1 VIRVLVADDHP
12 LIRRSIRSVLEKA
25 DDVEVVG
32 EAVDGQE
39 AVELAQRLTP
49 DVIVLDIS
57 MPRLDGAH
65 ATAIICA
72 AAPATR
78 VVIISGYADRSLA
91 LMVLQ
96 NGARGYVLKDDIQR
110 ELLPAIRAASRQ
122 ETYLS
127 AGMPRS
133 ILHGL

>member
-1 VIRVLVADDHP
+1 MIRVILADDHP
-12 LIRRSIRSVLEKA
+12 LIRQSIRSVLEKA
-25 DDVEVVG
+25 DDIEIVG

-65 ATAIICA
+65 AVEKIRA
-72 AAPATR
+72 AAPATQ
-78 VVIISGYADRSLA
+78 VVILSGYDDKSLA

-96 NGARGYVLKDDIQR
+96 KGARGYVLKDNIKP
-110 ELLPAIRAASRQ
+110 ELLLAIRAASKK

-127 AGMPRS
+127 TAMPSS
-133 ILHGL
+133 ILEGL